1 MGLGVDWCSFVQFC
15 LYTYYGQVLHN
26 CVGILCSHSTLVHL
40 VWSCS
45 ILFGRSKSVHLVWPC
60 FLCWYFILV
69 RLVQPCSM
77 YAGIL
82 FDRSMAMFFVR

>member
-1 MGLGVDWCSFVQFC
+1 MQFC
-15 LYTYYGQVLHN
+15 FYTYYSQVLHN
-26 CVGILCSHSTLVHL
+26 FVGILCSHSTLVHL
-40 VWSCS
+40 VWPCS
-45 ILFGRSKSVHLVWPC
+45 ILFGHRTLVHLVWPG
-60 FLCWYFILV
+60 FYVGILFGLSTLV

>member
-1 MGLGVDWCSFVQFC
+1 MELGVDLCSFVQFC
-15 LYTYYGQVLHN
+15 LYTYYSQVLHN

-40 VWSCS
+40 VWPCS
-45 ILFGRSKSVHLVWPC
+45 ILFGRSTSVHLVWPC
-60 FLCWYFILV
+60 SV
-69 RLVQPCSM
+69 